1 MWGRGE
7 NLKSTYRYNVCL
19 EIFVQRGKAMAHP
32 KLDKIEKMLEKGKD
46 FELSNEQYKTRTG
59 ADFPKSRYYAEK
71 KFCCSKEGKRI
82 WVLHRSYTATYIV

>member
-1 MWGRGE
+1 
-7 NLKSTYRYNVCL
+7 
-19 EIFVQRGKAMAHP
+19 MAHP

-71 KFCCSKEGKRI
+71 NLLSPKRQKNMGI
-82 WVLHRSYTATYIV
+82 T